1 MNIVHLSAVWVDK
14 HGTFLGIITPRGH
27 LMLEHDTFDGA
38 EHTRSVPLST
48 VLPKFLIHDLEKCL
62 VIYQARGGS
71 ELRREPFTSWLKR
84 NMGFGDHVECA
95 VTLGKSAEGV
105 GNITLNPVVMG
116 HSVPMETQQII
127 IRYEGRDIDGKPYQK
142 VLACIPIKRDMRIAV
157 PEVRRPAPTLK
168 GGGH

>member
-1 MNIVHLSAVWVDK
+1 MNIVHLSAVWIDK
-14 HGTFLGIITPRGH
+14 HDTFVGIVTPRGQ

-38 EHTRSVPLST
+38 DHTRSVPLST

-84 NMGFGDHVECA
+84 NIGFGDDAECA
-95 VTLGKSAEGV
+95 VMLGKSAEGV
-105 GNITLNPVVMG
+105 GNITLNPAVPG
-116 HSVPMETQQII
+116 HSVPMGTHQII
-127 IRYEGRDIDGKPYQK
+127 IRYEGVVDSKPYQQII
-142 VLACIPIKRDMRIAV
+142 ACVPVKRDMRIAV

-168 GGGH
+168 GGGR